1 MKKIS
6 VNKNEYN
13 LINNDER
20 YSNLLNNLKNKGI
33 TLIIKDNAPDT
44 FIIKKDVK
52 IVSETSEVTINKCY
66 KKLEKIAKDEIII
79 PVAILK
85 KYNLDF

>member
-20 YSNLLNNLKNKGI
+20 YSNLLNSLKARDI
-33 TLIIKDNAPDT
+33 SLVIKDNAPDT
-44 FIIKKDVK
+44 FIIQKDVK
-52 IVSETSEVTINKCY
+52 IVFGDNTQKKFSSFEKLTNNKGH
-66 KKLEKIAKDEIII
+66 KKWLSKLMK
-79 PVAILK
+79 
-85 KYNLDF
+85 

>member
-33 TLIIKDNAPDT
+33 TLVIKDNAPDT

-52 IVSETSEVTINKCY
+52 IVFGNNTQRNFSSF
-66 KKLEKIAKDEIII
+66 EKITNNKGQQND
-79 PVAILK
+79 
-85 KYNLDF
+85 

>member
-1 MKKIS
+1 MKKMS

-33 TLIIKDNAPDT
+33 TLVIKDNAPDT

-52 IVSETSEVTINKCY
+52 IVFGDNTQKKFSSFEKLTNNKGQ
-66 KKLEKIAKDEIII
+66 
-79 PVAILK
+79 
-85 KYNLDF
+85 

>member
-33 TLIIKDNAPDT
+33 TLVIKENAPDT
-44 FIIKKDVK
+44 FIIKKDLK
-52 IVSETSEVTINKCY
+52 IVFGDNTQKNFSSFEKLTNNKGQ
-66 KKLEKIAKDEIII
+66 KND
-79 PVAILK
+79 
-85 KYNLDF
+85 

>member
-33 TLIIKDNAPDT
+33 TLVIKDNAPDT

-52 IVSETSEVTINKCY
+52 IVFGDNTQKKFSSFEKLTNNKGQ
-66 KKLEKIAKDEIII
+66 
-79 PVAILK
+79 
-85 KYNLDF
+85 

>member
-52 IVSETSEVTINKCY
+52 IVFGDNTQKKFSSFEKLTNNKGQ
-66 KKLEKIAKDEIII
+66 
-79 PVAILK
+79 
-85 KYNLDF
+85 

>member
-44 FIIKKDVK
+44 FIIKKDLK
-52 IVSETSEVTINKCY
+52 IVFGDNTQKTFSSFEKLTNNKG
-66 KKLEKIAKDEIII
+66 
-79 PVAILK
+79 LK
-85 KYNLDF
+85 ND

>member
-33 TLIIKDNAPDT
+33 TLVIKDNAPDT

-52 IVSETSEVTINKCY
+52 IVFGDNTQKKFSFFEKLTNNKGQ
-66 KKLEKIAKDEIII
+66 
-79 PVAILK
+79 
-85 KYNLDF
+85 

>member
-6 VNKNEYN
+6 VNKNEYD
-13 LINNDER
+13 LINNNEK

-33 TLIIKDNAPDT
+33 TLVIKDNAPDT

-52 IVSETSEVTINKCY
+52 IVFGDNTQKNFSSF
-66 KKLEKIAKDEIII
+66 EKITNNKGQQND
-79 PVAILK
+79 
-85 KYNLDF
+85 

>member
-1 MKKIS
+1 MKKLT
-6 VNKNEYN
+6 VNKEEYN

-33 TLIIKDNAPDT
+33 TLVIKDNAPDT

-52 IVSETSEVTINKCY
+52 IVFGDNTQKKFSSFEKLTNNKGQ
-66 KKLEKIAKDEIII
+66 
-79 PVAILK
+79 
-85 KYNLDF
+85 

>member
-33 TLIIKDNAPDT
+33 TLVIKDNAPDT
-44 FIIKKDVK
+44 FIIKKDLK
-52 IVSETSEVTINKCY
+52 IVFGDNTQKTFSSFEKLTNNKG
-66 KKLEKIAKDEIII
+66 
-79 PVAILK
+79 LK
-85 KYNLDF
+85 ND

>member
-6 VNKNEYN
+6 VNRNEYN

-20 YSNLLNNLKNKGI
+20 YSNLLNSLKARDI

-52 IVSETSEVTINKCY
+52 IVFGDNTQ
-66 KKLEKIAKDEIII
+66 KKFSSFEKLTNNRGQKND
-79 PVAILK
+79 
-85 KYNLDF
+85 

>member
-52 IVSETSEVTINKCY
+52 IVFGDNTQKKFSSFEKLTNNKGQ
-66 KKLEKIAKDEIII
+66 KND
-79 PVAILK
+79 
-85 KYNLDF
+85 

>member
-33 TLIIKDNAPDT
+33 TLVIKENAPDT
-44 FIIKKDVK
+44 FIIKKDLKIVFGDNTQKNFSSFVK
-52 IVSETSEVTINKCY
+52 ITNNKGQ
-66 KKLEKIAKDEIII
+66 
-79 PVAILK
+79 
-85 KYNLDF
+85 

>member
-1 MKKIS
+1 MKKLT
-6 VNKNEYN
+6 VNKEEYN

-33 TLIIKDNAPDT
+33 TLVIKDNAPDT

-52 IVSETSEVTINKCY
+52 IVFGDNTQKNFSSFE
-66 KKLEKIAKDEIII
+66 KLT
-79 PVAILK
+79 
-85 KYNLDF
+85 NHNGQ

>member
-33 TLIIKDNAPDT
+33 TLVIKENAPDT
-44 FIIKKDVK
+44 FIIKKDLKIVFGDNTQKNFSSFVK
-52 IVSETSEVTINKCY
+52 ITNNKGQQN
-66 KKLEKIAKDEIII
+66 D
-79 PVAILK
+79 
-85 KYNLDF
+85 

>member
-33 TLIIKDNAPDT
+33 TLVIKDNAPDT

-52 IVSETSEVTINKCY
+52 IVFGDNTQKKFSSFEKLTNNKGH
-66 KKLEKIAKDEIII
+66 KK
-79 PVAILK
+79 
-85 KYNLDF
+85 

>member
-6 VNKNEYN
+6 VNKNEFN

-33 TLIIKDNAPDT
+33 TLVIKDNAPDT

-52 IVSETSEVTINKCY
+52 IVFGDNTQKKFSSFEKLTNNKGQ
-66 KKLEKIAKDEIII
+66 
-79 PVAILK
+79 
-85 KYNLDF
+85 

>member
-6 VNKNEYN
+6 VNKNEYD
-13 LINNDER
+13 LINNDEK

-33 TLIIKDNAPDT
+33 TLVIKDNAPDT

-52 IVSETSEVTINKCY
+52 IVFGNNTQKNFSSF
-66 KKLEKIAKDEIII
+66 EKITNNKGQKND
-79 PVAILK
+79 
-85 KYNLDF
+85 YQS

>member
-52 IVSETSEVTINKCY
+52 IVFGDNTQKKFSSFEKLTNNKGQQN
-66 KKLEKIAKDEIII
+66 D
-79 PVAILK
+79 
-85 KYNLDF
+85 

>member
-33 TLIIKDNAPDT
+33 TLVIKDNAPDT

-52 IVSETSEVTINKCY
+52 IVFGDNTQKNFSSFEKLTNNKRTIK
-66 KKLEKIAKDEIII
+66 
-79 PVAILK
+79 
-85 KYNLDF
+85 

>member
-6 VNKNEYN
+6 VNRNEYN

-33 TLIIKDNAPDT
+33 TLVIKDNAPDT

-52 IVSETSEVTINKCY
+52 IVFGDNTQKKFSSFEKLTNNKGQ
-66 KKLEKIAKDEIII
+66 
-79 PVAILK
+79 
-85 KYNLDF
+85 

>member
-6 VNKNEYN
+6 VNKNEYD
-13 LINNDER
+13 LINNNEK

-33 TLIIKDNAPDT
+33 TLVIKDNAPDT

-52 IVSETSEVTINKCY
+52 IVLGDNTQKNFSSF
-66 KKLEKIAKDEIII
+66 EKITNNKGQQND
-79 PVAILK
+79 
-85 KYNLDF
+85 

>member
-1 MKKIS
+1 MKKMS

-33 TLIIKDNAPDT
+33 TLVIKDNAPDT

-52 IVSETSEVTINKCY
+52 IVFGDNTQKKFSSFEKLTNNKGR
-66 KKLEKIAKDEIII
+66 
-79 PVAILK
+79 
-85 KYNLDF
+85 

>member
-33 TLIIKDNAPDT
+33 TLVIKDNAPDT

-52 IVSETSEVTINKCY
+52 IVFGDNTQ
-66 KKLEKIAKDEIII
+66 KKFSSFEKITNNKGQ
-79 PVAILK
+79 
-85 KYNLDF
+85 

>member
-33 TLIIKDNAPDT
+33 TLVIKDNAPDT

-52 IVSETSEVTINKCY
+52 IVFGDNTQKKFSTFEKLTNNKGQ
-66 KKLEKIAKDEIII
+66 
-79 PVAILK
+79 
-85 KYNLDF
+85 

>member
-6 VNKNEYN
+6 VNKNEFN

-33 TLIIKDNAPDT
+33 TLVIKDNAPDT

-52 IVSETSEVTINKCY
+52 IVFGDNTQ
-66 KKLEKIAKDEIII
+66 KKFSSFEKLTNTKGQ
-79 PVAILK
+79 
-85 KYNLDF
+85 

>member
-33 TLIIKDNAPDT
+33 TLVIKDNAPDT

-52 IVSETSEVTINKCY
+52 IVFGDNTQKKFSSFEKLTNNKGQ
-66 KKLEKIAKDEIII
+66 KND
-79 PVAILK
+79 
-85 KYNLDF
+85 

>member
-33 TLIIKDNAPDT
+33 TLVIKDNAPDT

-52 IVSETSEVTINKCY
+52 IVFGDNTQKKFSSFEKLTNNKGR
-66 KKLEKIAKDEIII
+66 
-79 PVAILK
+79 
-85 KYNLDF
+85 

>member
-33 TLIIKDNAPDT
+33 TLVIKDNAPDT

-52 IVSETSEVTINKCY
+52 IVFGDNTQKKFSSFEKLTNNK
-66 KKLEKIAKDEIII
+66 ER
-79 PVAILK
+79 
-85 KYNLDF
+85 